1 MGWYGWGGKRKTAEE
16 ENGVIEVQSDEK
28 EESATENHV
37 IVID

>member
-1 MGWYGWGGKRKTAEE
+1 MAEE